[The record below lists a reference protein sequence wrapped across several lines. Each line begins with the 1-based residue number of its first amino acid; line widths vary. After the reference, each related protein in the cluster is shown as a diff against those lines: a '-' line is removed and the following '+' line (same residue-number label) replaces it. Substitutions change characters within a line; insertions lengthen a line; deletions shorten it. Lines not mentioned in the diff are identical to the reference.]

1 MITGTKPV
9 TAEDLFLMM
18 HDDAGKRYELVRGE
32 LQEMPPAGGYH
43 GNVAFAIAS
52 IIGAHIRGKDL
63 GEGFTAETGFVT
75 RRDPDTVR
83 APDVAFVT
91 KERLAGGRAPD
102 GFVQA
107 APDLAVEVVS
117 PNDTAAA
124 IHEKVREYFYAGTP
138 LVWVVY
144 PGTRSVT
151 VHRSPGDARTLE
163 PGDILDGEPV
173 FDDFRVPVSD
183 LFG

>member
-1 MITGTKPV
+1 MTGTKPV

-43 GNVAFAIAS
+43 GNVAFTIAS
-52 IIGAHIRGKDL
+52 IIGEHIRGKDL
-63 GEGFTAETGFVT
+63 GVGFTAETGFVT
-75 RRDPDTVR
+75 GRAPDSVR
-83 APDVAFVT
+83 APDVAFVS

-102 GFVQA
+102 GFVQI

-117 PNDTAAA
+117 PNDRAAA
-124 IHEKVREYFYAGTP
+124 IEEKVREYFDAGTR
-138 LVWVVY
+138 LLWVVY
-144 PGTRSVT
+144 PATRSVT
-151 VHRSPGDARTLE
+151 VHRSPSDSTTLNEGDSLH
-163 PGDILDGEPV
+163 GEPV
-173 FDDFRVPVSD
+173 FDDFRVQVSD

>member
-43 GNVAFAIAS
+43 GNVAFTIAS
-52 IIGAHIRGKDL
+52 IIGSHIRGKDL

-75 RRDPDTVR
+75 GRAPDSVR
-83 APDVAFVT
+83 APDVAFVS

-102 GFVQA
+102 GFVQT

-117 PNDTAAA
+117 PSDSASA
-124 IHEKVREYFYAGTP
+124 IHEKVREYFDAGTR

-144 PGTRSVT
+144 PAARSVT
-151 VHRSPGDARTLE
+151 VHRSSGDSRTLGE
-163 PGDILDGEPV
+163 GDNLDGEPV
-173 FDDFRVPVSD
+173 FWDFRVPVSD

>member
-1 MITGTKPV
+1 MT
-9 TAEDLFLMM
+9 

-32 LQEMPPAGGYH
+32 LQETPPAGGYH
-43 GNVAFAIAS
+43 GNVAFTIAS
-52 IIGAHIRGKDL
+52 IIGAYIRGKDL
-63 GEGFTAETGFVT
+63 GVGFTAETGFVT
-75 RRDPDTVR
+75 RRAPDSVR
-83 APDVAFVT
+83 APDVAFVS

-102 GFVQA
+102 GFVQT

-117 PNDTAAA
+117 PNDSASA
-124 IHEKVREYFYAGTP
+124 IDAKVNEYFDAGAS

-151 VHRSPGDARTLE
+151 VHLSPGENWTLNE
-163 PGDILDGEPV
+163 EAVLDGEPV
-173 FDDFRVPVSD
+173 FEDFHVPVSE

>member
-1 MITGTKPV
+1 MTGTKPI
-9 TAEDLFLMM
+9 TAEDLFLTM
-18 HDDAGKRYELVRGE
+18 HDDSGKRYELVRGA

-43 GNVAFAIAS
+43 GNVAFTIAS
-52 IIGAHIRGKDL
+52 IIGEHIRGKDL
-63 GEGFTAETGFVT
+63 GVGFTAETGFVT
-75 RRDPDTVR
+75 GRAPDSVR

-102 GFVQA
+102 GFVQI
-107 APDLAVEVVS
+107 APDLAVDVVS
-117 PNDTAAA
+117 PSDGAAA
-124 IHEKVREYFYAGTP
+124 IHEKVREYFDAGTR

-151 VHRSPGDARTLE
+151 VHRSPSDSTTLNEGDT
-163 PGDILDGEPV
+163 LDGEPV
-173 FDDFRVPVSD
+173 FEEFQVPVSG

>member
-1 MITGTKPV
+1 MMTGKPV
-9 TAEDLFLMM
+9 SAEDLFLMM
-18 HDDAGKRYELVRGE
+18 HDEAGKRYELVRGE

-43 GNVAFAIAS
+43 GNVAFSIAS

-102 GFVQA
+102 GFVQ
-107 APDLAVEVVS
+107 
-117 PNDTAAA
+117 
-124 IHEKVREYFYAGTP
+124 
-138 LVWVVY
+138 
-144 PGTRSVT
+144 
-151 VHRSPGDARTLE
+151 
-163 PGDILDGEPV
+163 
-173 FDDFRVPVSD
+173 
-183 LFG
+183 

>member
-1 MITGTKPV
+1 MMTGKPV
-9 TAEDLFLMM
+9 SAEDLFLMK

-43 GNVAFAIAS
+43 GNVAFTIAS

-91 KERLAGGRAPD
+91 KERLDGGRAPD
-102 GFVQA
+102 GFVQI

-117 PNDTAAA
+117 PNDSAASVYV
-124 IHEKVREYFYAGTP
+124 KVKEYFTAGTR

-144 PGTRSVT
+144 PDTRSVT
-151 VHRSPGDARTLE
+151 VYHSPGENKILHEGAT
-163 PGDILDGEPV
+163 LDGEPV
-173 FDDFRVPVSD
+173 LEGFEVQVSE

>member
-1 MITGTKPV
+1 MMTGKPV
-9 TAEDLFLMM
+9 SAEDLFLMM
-18 HDDAGKRYELVRGE
+18 HDEAGKRYGLVRGE

-43 GNVAFAIAS
+43 GNVAFTIAS

-117 PNDTAAA
+117 PNDTAVAVD
-124 IHEKVREYFYAGTP
+124 EKVNEYFDAGTH

-151 VHRSPGDARTLE
+151 VHRSSGDSTTLKE
-163 PGDILDGEPV
+163 GDSLHGEPV
-173 FDDFRVPVSD
+173 FEDFQMRVSE
-183 LFG
+183 LFD